1 MPRIFRF
8 RPEAAAQLALSEAQ
22 AQGLPVQMPMVQQG
36 FQAVISGLYSKYGI
50 AFCIDESS
58 PYFQHLVQGGN
69 GFMQKL
75 KAPQAPPQMPFPGAQ
90 MPAPAPQMPLMV
102 QMAQMPQVMPQ
113 GPFQPQQMQA
123 QMRLMPRPAV
133 PGAIVPGQ
141 PLPQQMTAQFAPPP
155 PSIMSNPGLKPGPA
169 GPVPVQAPIMQTG
182 EPPSLTEAQSPGPS
196 FE

>member
-90 MPAPAPQMPLMV
+90 M
-102 QMAQMPQVMPQ
+102 
-113 GPFQPQQMQA
+113 
-123 QMRLMPRPAV
+123 RLMPRPAV